1 MSGNT
6 SEWTVQTVR
15 VHAVEKHPNADKLD
29 LVTVGLEHPW
39 HYVVVDQRGMRKVG
53 DLVTYVSVGSL
64 VPLNDDR
71 WAFLRSRALNKSQ
84 YRIRAMSLRG
94 VKSQGIITDYVPG
107 TKLGDDVAE
116 TLRIEKW
123 LNPDEEVKLPT
134 LPKRYG
140 FFRRLLSRLF
150 RSQAEKLGEVIPEYS
165 VLNLR
170 KVDWVF
176 TEGEEVIYTEK
187 IHGTNVRFGKVNG
200 KLVVGS
206 HRRIVSDNRNW
217 LDKLLRRGVSGTGYY
232 GENLYVST
240 VAAHIH
246 LDELAEGIIYYGE
259 IFGLTQTG
267 KKIQDLTYGMDGTAL
282 RIFPS
287 CYNLKTRE
295 WQFADFRVASFVPI
309 ITELGSVY
317 IGPGYSLDV
326 VKTIAELDSVYGG
339 IREGVVVH
347 SATRPGVA
355 AKYVSH
361 RYMER

>member
-29 LVTVGLEHPW
+29 LITIGLEHPW
-39 HYVVVDQRGMRKVG
+39 SYTVVDQRGLRRVG

-71 WAFLRSRALNKSQ
+71 WAFLRSRAINKNQ

-107 TKLGDDVAE
+107 TELGDDVSGV
-116 TLRIEKW
+116 LCIEKW
-123 LNPDEEVKLPT
+123 LNPDEEVRLPT
-134 LPKRYG
+134 LTKRYG
-140 FFRRLLSRLF
+140 FFRRLLSKLF
-150 RSQAEKLGEVIPEYS
+150 RSQAEKLGERIPEYS

-217 LDKLLRRGVSGTGYY
+217 LDKLLRRGVTGTGYY
-232 GENLYVST
+232 GENLYVSA
-240 VAAHIH
+240 VAAHVH
-246 LDELAEGIIYYGE
+246 LDELEEGIIYYGE

-267 KKIQDLTYGMDGTAL
+267 KKIQDLTYGMNGTAL

-295 WQFADFRVASFVPI
+295 WQFADYRVAPFVPT
-309 ITELGSVY
+309 ITVSNADGKL
-317 IGPGYSLDV
+317 GYSLDV